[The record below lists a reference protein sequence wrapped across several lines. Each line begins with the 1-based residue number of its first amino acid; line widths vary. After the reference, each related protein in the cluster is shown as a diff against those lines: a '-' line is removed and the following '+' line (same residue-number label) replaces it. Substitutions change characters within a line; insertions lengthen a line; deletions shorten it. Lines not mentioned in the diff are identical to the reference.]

1 MTQLVVLGAEG
12 MLGRALT
19 TRLAHLNPLCAGR
32 AEADVTDAEM
42 LRRFIPEGATV
53 INASAYTDV
62 DGAESDEASASAIN
76 ADAVALIASIVKEK
90 GGRLIHVSTDY
101 VFDGRASAP
110 YAEDAPRS
118 PQSAY
123 GRSTLQ
129 GERSIEEILSHS
141 GIILRT
147 AWLYGYP
154 GKSFPSTILRA
165 SQDREF
171 LDVVTDQVGQPTWTG
186 DVARMVESL
195 LVNDISHGIFHAT
208 NFGQTSWHGFARAI
222 FEHAGLGEHRIRP
235 TLSAAFPRPA
245 PRPAYSVLGHDAW
258 SLHELP
264 EPRSWEAAL
273 AEAWAEELQH
283 VLGEQAR

>member
-1 MTQLVVLGAEG
+1 MTKLVVLGAEG

-19 TRLAHLNPLCAGR
+19 TKLAHLAPLSAGR
-32 AEADVTDAEM
+32 ADADVTDGEA

-62 DGAESDEASASAIN
+62 DGAESDEAGASAIN

-90 GGRLIHVSTDY
+90 SGRLIHVSTDY
-101 VFDGRASAP
+101 VFDGRASTP

-123 GRSTLQ
+123 GRSKLQ

-154 GKSFPSTILRA
+154 GKSFPSSILRA
-165 SQDREF
+165 SQDRDF

-195 LVNDISHGIFHAT
+195 VVNDIAHGIFHAT
-208 NFGQTSWHGFARAI
+208 NSGQTSWNGFARAV
-222 FEHAGLGEHRIRP
+222 FHQAGLDEERIRP
-235 TLSAAFPRPA
+235 VTSDAFPRPA
-245 PRPAYSVLGHDAW
+245 PRPSYSVLGHSAW
-258 SLHELP
+258 SLHDLP